1 MLSAFDFALKVAQA
15 RDLTELMRV
24 QTDFIQWQTRALSEQ
39 VKDLGETASQGA
51 TDSVKYLSN
60 AADAA

>member
-1 MLSAFDFALKVAQA
+1 
-15 RDLTELMRV
+15 MRV
-24 QTDFIQWQTRALSEQ
+24 QTEFLQWQTRALSEQ

-51 TDSVKYLSN
+51 TDGVKYLSN